1 MNTPEVT
8 LQVLPEYQLKLN
20 FPNGSKATIDMKRR
34 IQAVR
39 FGRLSSPELF
49 CTARLVGSE
58 VVWGTGAHSIRAS
71 ISELLDAMQLV

>member
-1 MNTPEVT
+1 
-8 LQVLPEYQLKLN
+8 
-20 FPNGSKATIDMKRR
+20 MKGR

-71 ISELLDAMQLV
+71 ISELLDAMQLD